1 MIKDSESNLFDLNS
15 VHESTGGNRDN
26 GSSTKK
32 PLGVI
37 TGNPNSFIMESGE
50 LDTLNLLQKYKSHGT
65 FARNTSCIIIDSGE
79 VDTLEL
85 LKKYGSYG
93 TFGRKPPMGPKFKV
107 NTH

>member
-1 MIKDSESNLFDLNS
+1 MILDSESNLFDLNS

-32 PLGVI
+32 PLVVI
-37 TGNPNSFIMESGE
+37 TENPNSFIIESGE
-50 LDTLNLLQKYKSHGT
+50 LDPLILLQKYKSHGT
-65 FARNTSCIIIDSGE
+65 FARNPSRIIIDSGE
-79 VDTLEL
+79 VDTLDL

-93 TFGRKPPMGPKFKV
+93 TFGRKAPMAPKFKV